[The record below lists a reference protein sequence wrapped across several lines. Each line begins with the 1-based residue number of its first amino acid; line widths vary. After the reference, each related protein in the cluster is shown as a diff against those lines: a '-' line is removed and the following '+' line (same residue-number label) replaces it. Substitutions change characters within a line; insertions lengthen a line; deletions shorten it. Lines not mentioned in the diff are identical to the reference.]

1 MSVSLWYKLSKCFF
15 DHTERKRKAVKT
27 KIFVGGDDKFNI
39 LGEKPNN
46 KDEDDYP
53 IIGPHLNSS
62 LNSSSLLSY
71 SVYGA
76 YSVLVTKGPLLGIGY
91 NRQFTW
97 FSIKDDSCLTF
108 QLSAVFVELFTC
120 FQKEVVA
127 CLLR

>member
-15 DHTERKRKAVKT
+15 DRTERKRKTVKT

-62 LNSSSLLSY
+62 FKSSSLLSY
-71 SVYGA
+71 ERLTA
-76 YSVLVTKGPLLGIGY
+76 W
-91 NRQFTW
+91 NWRQQTIHRF
-97 FSIKDDSCLTF
+97 FN
-108 QLSAVFVELFTC
+108 Q
-120 FQKEVVA
+120 
-127 CLLR
+127 R